1 MGRGGSARR
10 ARDLRK
16 ERRVIKAEILK
27 LNLPATILAIIGA
40 IGIAG
45 LLAFA
50 KAGLAPVIYAQAG
63 FIVLGVMAVTSEY
76 QGRQIYVTLTAM
88 PRRVAQHLSKLVAL
102 STIAA
107 PTAVLVVLVG
117 RVSEGA
123 VYLVLTTLISASVA
137 SVVRRSIP
145 AVAGLLIYY
154 FIISPLLHDR
164 TSLPGTI
171 GYVMW
176 TVLAVGLSTALFRL
190 RDA

>member
-1 MGRGGSARR
+1 M
-10 ARDLRK
+10 
-16 ERRVIKAEILK
+16 IKAEILK
-27 LNLPATILAIIGA
+27 LNLPAIILALIGA
-40 IGIAG
+40 LSVSG

-63 FIVLGVMAVTSEY
+63 FVVLGVVAVTSEY

-88 PRRVAQHLSKLVAL
+88 PRRVTQHLSKLVAL
-102 STIAA
+102 SIVAA

-176 TVLAVGLSTALFRL
+176 TVLAVGISTALFRL